1 MWNWIHTKYF
11 LMANPGREGNV
22 ISGET
27 VKTQLHL
34 YCSFIF
40 IQVYR
45 KYERIWV
52 FPFCWWINGYLLI
65 NILFF
70 SMKKCLH
77 SRSLVSATGFS
88 DLEYLRDFER
98 QHIYKQNSLHGEGTQ
113 SVSHQKQVRRQ
124 RRENINV
131 N

>member
-11 LMANPGREGNV
+11 LMANPGREGNA

-70 SMKKCLH
+70 FNEKMPAFKELRECYRVFWPRIFKRLWEAAHIQAEQPTWWGHPKCITPETSEKTKK
-77 SRSLVSATGFS
+77 
-88 DLEYLRDFER
+88 
-98 QHIYKQNSLHGEGTQ
+98 GE
-113 SVSHQKQVRRQ
+113 H
-124 RRENINV
+124 
-131 N
+131 